1 MKIHSWWEGKTKN
14 EHIQALITEYLK
26 RLQGFVD
33 FHCEEIKDSKKRG
46 KTLKLNLGQQNLL
59 RKHKNSFKVFLDPQ
73 GLQMTSKEFSHW
85 LNGHALRST
94 KKILFL
100 VGGPEGFSST
110 FLKNADMRFSLTRM
124 TLTHEWARV
133 LLLEQL
139 YRAFTILRG
148 HPYGR

>member
-1 MKIHSWWEGKTKN
+1 MQIHSWWEGKTKD
-14 EHIQALITEYLK
+14 EHIRALISKYLK

-33 FHCEEIKDSKKRG
+33 FRCEEIKDSKKKG
-46 KTLKLNLGQQNLL
+46 KISKLTLSQQNII
-59 RKHKNSFKVFLDPQ
+59 RKHKKSFKVFLDPQ
-73 GLQMTSKEFSHW
+73 GPQMSSEEFSLW
-85 LNGHALRST
+85 LNEHSLRGT

-100 VGGPEGFSST
+100 VGGPEGFSSA